1 MMLRT
6 LMQVWVKGSMEAVE
20 LYRKAFN
27 AQILCAYPDGH
38 GGYAHSELNAHG
50 QIIAVSELTDHVAA
64 GNTMQFCFHFG
75 DGGEEHVRNAYEY
88 LKNGAKIDVPIG
100 PCDYSPC
107 MFSLVDKF
115 GVFWCLFV

>member
-1 MMLRT
+1 MLRT
-6 LMQVWVKGSMEAVE
+6 LMQIYVKGSVEAVDT
-20 LYRKAFN
+20 YQRAFN
-27 AQILCAYPDGH
+27 AEILGLYPDDN
-38 GGYAHSELNAHG
+38 GGYMHSELNAHG
-50 QIIAVSELTDHVAA
+50 QIIAVSELTDNLVI

-75 DGGEEHVRNAYEY
+75 EGGEEYVKNAYEV
-88 LKNGAKIDVPIG
+88 LKNEATIHVPIG

>member
-1 MMLRT
+1 MLRT
-6 LMQVWVKGSMEAVE
+6 LMQIYVKGSVEAVDT
-20 LYRKAFN
+20 YQRAFH
-27 AQILCAYPDGH
+27 AEVLGLYPDDH
-38 GGYAHSELNAHG
+38 GGYLHSELNVHG
-50 QIIAVSELTDHVAA
+50 QIIAVSELTDSLVI

-75 DGGEEHVRNAYEY
+75 EGGEEYVKHAYEV
-88 LKNGAKIDVPIG
+88 LKNEAAIHVPLG

>member
-1 MMLRT
+1 MLRT
-6 LMQVWVKGSMEAVE
+6 LMQIYVKGSVEAVDT
-20 LYRKAFN
+20 YQRAFD
-27 AQILCAYPDGH
+27 AEILGLYPDGN
-38 GGYAHSELNAHG
+38 GGYAHSELNAYG
-50 QIIAVSELTDHVAA
+50 QIIAVSELTDHCVI

-75 DGGEEHVRNAYEY
+75 EDGEKHVQKAYEV
-88 LKNGAKIDVPIG
+88 LKNGATICVPIG

>member
-1 MMLRT
+1 MLRT
-6 LMQVWVKGSMEAVE
+6 LMQIYVKGSVEAVDT
-20 LYRKAFN
+20 YQRAFN
-27 AQILCAYPDGH
+27 AEILALYPDDN
-38 GGYAHSELNAHG
+38 GGYMHSELNAHG
-50 QIIAVSELTDHVAA
+50 QIIAVSEFTDDLVI

-75 DGGEEHVRNAYEY
+75 EGGEKHVRNAYEV
-88 LKNGAKIDVPIG
+88 LKNEATICVPIG

>member
-1 MMLRT
+1 
-6 LMQVWVKGSMEAVE
+6 MQIYVKGSVEAVE
-20 LYRKAFN
+20 VYRKAFD
-27 AQILCAYPDGH
+27 AEVLGLYPDGS

-50 QIIAVSELTDHVAA
+50 QILAVSELTGDLVT

-75 DGGEEHVRNAYEY
+75 EGGEQHVRRAYEV
-88 LKNGAKIDVPIG
+88 LQDGARIDVPIG